1 MPLNQFCLGIKGEDR
16 MYKNQRILRDEIF
29 ILSHL
34 FLVSK
39 YALKGNLSLA
49 EEVEGIIKNQ
59 IATCSNKTYVKWQN
73 AIALINLRIK
83 MYELIGEE
91 KSSHKFVLVLH
102 ALLQNII
109 DSGYKFPVY
118 IADIF
123 QKFLDIEAEQKIDDE
138 DWLKIKKSSDK
149 KAAKLL
155 TRLQKEGLFNKYLS

>member
-1 MPLNQFCLGIKGEDR
+1 MKQILEQHKQKQI
-16 MYKNQRILRDEIF
+16 YKNQRILKEEIF

-39 YALKGNLSLA
+39 YALQGKPSLS
-49 EEVEGIIKNQ
+49 EEVENIIKGQ
-59 IATCSNKTYVKWQN
+59 ILKYSDKNFEKWQKIISN
-73 AIALINLRIK
+73 INQKINI
-83 MYELIGEE
+83 YELIGED

-102 ALLQNII
+102 TLLQNII

-149 KAAKLL
+149 KANQLLVRLRAK
-155 TRLQKEGLFNKYLS
+155 GLFNI